1 VDRVVVCLV
10 QILVCLQNLAVPVVV
25 VTVRP
30 QVLAKEPLVKPFLA
44 IVVDLVQIL
53 LAALVAAAV
62 LTLLVQTQVA
72 LLAALVA
79 QGKQTLSQARQ

>member
-1 VDRVVVCLV
+1 MVVF
-10 QILVCLQNLAVPVVV
+10 QQNLAVPVEV
-25 VTVRP
+25 VT
-30 QVLAKEPLVKPFLA
+30 LHLVTLVGWLVNLFLA
-44 IVVDLVQIL
+44 TVVGLGHPLQGV
-53 LAALVAAAV
+53 VAVVAV